1 MHWPVQSLVNTLYF
15 QILILI
21 FIKSIYRQIVLCVN
35 AWKFIFHICLSKG
48 IIPLFRICLFPP
60 WTRSCSGFFPQRF
73 LRHGARDAHSVP
85 GIYSGR
91 LWNCQCAWMGN
102 TGCSC
107 FCMVRRKLCW
117 NWKLSE
123 AGVFLFSLSLTARGR
138 GQKLTILEIF
148 KNFYALVMKKTV
160 KRQISTHAYCSAVL
174 EKIFSIRA

>member
-21 FIKSIYRQIVLCVN
+21 FIKSIYRQI
-35 AWKFIFHICLSKG
+35 KICKCLK
-48 IIPLFRICLFPP
+48 IYFPHMPVKRHHPLLHICLFPP

-85 GIYSGR
+85 GIHSGR

-148 KNFYALVMKKTV
+148 KNFYTLVMEKTV
-160 KRQISTHAYCSAVL
+160 IWQISTHAYRPAVR
-174 EKIFSIRA
+174 ENFFSIRT